1 MNTPS
6 RTKRVVYAALV
17 GIGLTAGSAGLAAAA
32 TGQANTVNPPVV
44 EQTVNG
50 GEVSPNYR
58 SSVTVADAPDT
69 SREADNEAAD
79 AAKLGPLAK
88 ITAEQAAIA
97 ATAAVPGTAGNVE
110 LEDENGNVVFGVEVT
125 AADGTMSDVKVDAGN
140 GAVLSTESDDGTET
154 ESAGTDVADGSETES
169 GTGSGD
175 GAAQN

>member
-32 TGQANTVNPPVV
+32 TGQANAANPPVV
-44 EQTVNG
+44 AQAERD
-50 GEVSPNYR
+50 GEESPNYR
-58 SSVTVADAPDT
+58 SSVTVAEAPDT
-69 SREADNEAAD
+69 GREADNEAAD

-88 ITAEQAAIA
+88 VTAEQAATA

-125 AADGTMSDVKVDAGN
+125 AADGTMSDVKVDAGT
-140 GAVLSTESDDGTET
+140 GEVLSTESDDGTET
-154 ESAGTDVADGSETES
+154 EHAGTDVEDGSESES
-169 GTGSGD
+169 GTESGD